1 MRIPILCAALLAA
14 AHAATASAQPAP
26 APLPAGDGWV
36 ALTIADYLKLR
47 DQANPRPAPPPPP
60 PARATVSETAYELI
74 AGEGLATGTAELAI
88 DVLDDGWVEVPLP
101 ASLFVRAARLG
112 GRPLPITDGRQ
123 AAGASPGVSLGSGT
137 RRILLSRRGRSL
149 VTLDVAVPIAET
161 AGNEYIQLP
170 PATGGLVRVTL
181 TVPRADVA
189 IVASG
194 GTIIERAGESS
205 TRRVTAH
212 AAPGQALG
220 LSWSRQRETA
230 GASLPARLRGQLQH
244 VIGLGEE
251 TALVTARITIE
262 VMRGGTASFTLRV
275 PNGLV
280 INQVQGA
287 HVADW
292 DVQDG
297 VLSITLLD
305 RVDRQV
311 AVIVS
316 GEFRPPASGRIEV
329 PLLHLADAERETGA
343 VAVEVLGAGEVMK
356 HEARGLDPT
365 DPTDLGDLL
374 SGRLS
379 PAIVAFRY
387 RGDRPD
393 AERALALTL
402 TRYAPQEVLLAAVD
416 EARYRAIVSEDG
428 KALVEGRL
436 AVRNNQRSFLALTL
450 PGDATLWSVAVDGR
464 PVRPGTGPKGSV
476 LVPLP
481 KRRGGSE
488 AARVIVGLMYADKAA
503 GWGPS
508 GEWRL
513 TLPAIDLPVQQM
525 GLTVKHSPRYRLT
538 PLPSDFHA
546 QAIEPP
552 LSEVLQLDS
561 ERDARKDA
569 LLAGGEFKG
578 RDQKA
583 KQEAGAMGD
592 GLREVARPSPDQ
604 PGPAPATAPVPVPA
618 EQRAEAGPRSRGSQ
632 DEEAQSLGG
641 LVERFQR
648 EARGVR
654 SVGTLPVLVAFP
666 DSGPGLYLAAAL
678 TADGAAPTAAFTF
691 KRAVK

>member
-1 MRIPILCAALLAA
+1 MRNRILCAAVLAA
-14 AHAATASAQPAP
+14 AHAATAGAQPAP

-47 DQANPRPAPPPPP
+47 GQANPRPAPPPPP
-60 PARATVSETAYELI
+60 PARATVSETAYALI
-74 AGEGLATGTAELAI
+74 AAEGLATGTAELAI
-88 DVLDDGWVEVPLP
+88 DVLDDGWVDVPLP

-112 GRPLPITDGRQ
+112 GRPLSITDGP
-123 AAGASPGVSLGSGT
+123 AAGAPPGSGT

-161 AGNEYIQLP
+161 AGNEHIQLP
-170 PATGGLVRVTL
+170 PATGGLVRATL

-194 GTIIERAGESS
+194 GTITERAAEPSA
-205 TRRVTAH
+205 RRVTAH
-212 AAPGQALG
+212 AAIGQALG
-220 LSWSRQRETA
+220 LSWSRQRETR

-244 VIGLGEE
+244 VVGLGEE
-251 TALVTARITIE
+251 TALLTARVTIE
-262 VMRGGTASFTLRV
+262 VLRGGTSAFTLRV
-275 PNGLV
+275 PDGLV
-280 INQVQGA
+280 VNQVQGA

-292 DVQDG
+292 DIRDTA
-297 VLSITLLD
+297 LSITLLD

-316 GEFRPPASGRIEV
+316 GEFRPAASGRIEV

-343 VAVEVLGAGEVMK
+343 VAVEVLGAGEVTK

-402 TRYAPQEVLLAAVD
+402 TRYAPQEVLLAAID
-416 EARYRAIVSEDG
+416 EARYRALVSEDG

-450 PGDATLWSVAVDGR
+450 PGAATLWSVAVDGR
-464 PVRPGTGPKGSV
+464 PVRPGIGPKGSV

-481 KRRGGSE
+481 KRRGGSD
-488 AARVIVGLMYADKAA
+488 AARVIVGLMYADTAA
-503 GWGPS
+503 AWGPT

-546 QAIEPP
+546 QANEPP
-552 LSEVLQLDS
+552 LSAVLQL
-561 ERDARKDA
+561 ETEKDVA
-569 LLAGGEFKG
+569 LAGRELQA
-578 RDQKA
+578 RQD
-583 KQEAGAMGD
+583 AGAMAD
-592 GLREVARPSPDQ
+592 ALREANRPSPDQ
-604 PGPAPATAPVPVPA
+604 PAGPAPATAPA
-618 EQRAEAGPRSRGSQ
+618 EQRAEAGPRRRGGQ
-632 DEEAQSLGG
+632 EEEGQSLGG

-666 DSGPGLYLAAAL
+666 ESGPGLYLAAAL
-678 TADGAAPTAAFTF
+678 TAEGASPVAAFTF

>member
-1 MRIPILCAALLAA
+1 MRIRILCAAVLAA
-14 AHAATASAQPAP
+14 AHAATALAQPAP
-26 APLPAGDGWV
+26 VPLPAGDGWV

-47 DQANPRPAPPPPP
+47 DQANPRPVLPAPP
-60 PARATVSETAYELI
+60 PARATVSETAYELV

-101 ASLFVRAARLG
+101 ASLFVRSGRIG
-112 GRPLPITDGRQ
+112 GRPLALADGRS
-123 AAGASPGVSLGSGT
+123 GGDTSPHSGS
-137 RRILLSRRGRSL
+137 RRILLSRKGRSL
-149 VTLDVAVPIAET
+149 VTLEVAVPITE
-161 AGNEYIQLP
+161 AGGTESVQLP
-170 PATGGLVRVTL
+170 PAAGGLVRAVF
-181 TVPRADVA
+181 TVPRGDVVIA
-189 IVASG
+189 ASG
-194 GTIIERAGESS
+194 GAIVERSADAAAH
-205 TRRVTAH
+205 RVTAH
-212 AAPGQALG
+212 AGFGQALG
-220 LSWSRQRETA
+220 LSWSRKRDTTA
-230 GASLPARLRGQLQH
+230 ASLPTRLRGQLQH
-244 VIGLGEE
+244 VVGLGEE
-251 TALVTARITIE
+251 TALVTARVTID
-262 VMRGGTASFTLRV
+262 VLRGGATAFTLRV
-275 PNGLV
+275 PEGLV

-292 DVQDG
+292 DIQG
-297 VLSITLLD
+297 AALTITLLD

-311 AVIVS
+311 AVLVS
-316 GEFRPPASGRIEV
+316 GEFRPPASGRIAV

-343 VAVEVLGAGEVMK
+343 VAVEVLWAGEVTR
-356 HEARGLDPT
+356 HEAHGLDPA
-365 DPTDLGDLL
+365 DPTELGDLL

-387 RGDRPD
+387 RGDQPAAPRS
-393 AERALALTL
+393 LALTL

-416 EARYRAIVSEDG
+416 EARYRALVSEDG

-450 PGDATLWSVAVDGR
+450 PGGATLWSVAVDGR

-481 KRRGGSE
+481 KRRAGAD

-503 GWGPS
+503 AWGSS
-508 GEWRL
+508 GDWRL

-546 QAIEPP
+546 QAVEPP
-552 LSEVLQLDS
+552 LSQVLKLDAEKEES
-561 ERDARKDA
+561 GLGQELKTQEPIAQDRTHAANRPVSPA
-569 LLAGGEFKG
+569 PVVVPTEPRPEAGGRLRGG
-578 RDQKA
+578 RD
-583 KQEAGAMGD
+583 EDDGA
-592 GLREVARPSPDQ
+592 
-604 PGPAPATAPVPVPA
+604 
-618 EQRAEAGPRSRGSQ
+618 
-632 DEEAQSLGG
+632 SLGG

-678 TADGAAPTAAFTF
+678 TAEGAAPSAAFTF

>member
-1 MRIPILCAALLAA
+1 MRNRILCAAVLAA
-14 AHAATASAQPAP
+14 AHAATAGAQPAP

-60 PARATVSETAYELI
+60 PARATVSETAYELT

-112 GRPLPITDGRQ
+112 GRPLAITDSRP
-123 AAGASPGVSLGSGT
+123 AAGASPGAFPGASPGSGT

-161 AGNEYIQLP
+161 AGNESIQLP
-170 PATGGLVRVTL
+170 PATGGLVRATL

-189 IVASG
+189 ISASG
-194 GTIIERAGESS
+194 GTIVERAGEPSA
-205 TRRVTAH
+205 RRVTAH
-212 AAPGQALG
+212 AALGQTLG
-220 LSWSRQRETA
+220 LSWSRQREAT
-230 GASLPARLRGQLQH
+230 GASLPVRLRGQLQH
-244 VIGLGEE
+244 VVGLGED
-251 TALVTARITIE
+251 TALVTARVTIE
-262 VMRGGTASFTLRV
+262 VLRGGASAFTLRV
-275 PNGLV
+275 PDGLV
-280 INQVQGA
+280 VNQVQGA

-292 DVQDG
+292 DIQDAA
-297 VLSITLLD
+297 LTITLLD

-416 EARYRAIVSEDG
+416 EARYRALVSEDG

-450 PGDATLWSVAVDGR
+450 PGGATLWSVAVDGR

-481 KRRGGSE
+481 KRRGGSD
-488 AARVIVGLMYADKAA
+488 AARVIVGLMYADTAA
-503 GWGPS
+503 AWGPS

-538 PLPSDFHA
+538 PLPSDFHV
-546 QAIEPP
+546 QASEPP
-552 LSEVLQLDS
+552 LSAVLQLDA
-561 ERDARKDA
+561 EKDA
-569 LLAGGEFKG
+569 APVG
-578 RDQKA
+578 RELKA
-583 KQEAGAMGD
+583 RQDAGAMAD
-592 GLREVARPSPDQ
+592 ALRETSGPSPNQ
-604 PGPAPATAPVPVPA
+604 PPAPGTAPA
-618 EQRAEAGPRSRGSQ
+618 EQRAEAGPRPRASQ
-632 DEEAQSLGG
+632 EEEGLSLGG

-666 DSGPGLYLAAAL
+666 ESGPGLYLAAAL
-678 TADGAAPTAAFTF
+678 TADGASPTAAFTF